1 MSQSLAKIVIHVVYG
16 TKNREPFLNKN
27 IRAKLYA
34 YTVGILDTLNCI
46 TITINAVEDH
56 IHLLVILSK
65 NITVS
70 KMLEEIKKGTSRW
83 LKTQGNNFNGF
94 SWQGGYGAFS
104 VSESQIPKV
113 IEYINNQEQH
123 HQKISFKDELK
134 ALLKK
139 HNIEFNEQYLWS

>member
-1 MSQSLAKIVIHVVYG
+1 VVYG
-16 TKNREPFLNKN
+16 TKNREPFLEKS
-27 IRAKLYA
+27 IRTKLYA

-46 TITINAVEDH
+46 TIVINGVEDH
-56 IHLLVILSK
+56 LQLLVILSK
-65 NITVS
+65 NITIS

-113 IEYINNQEQH
+113 VEYINNQEQH
-123 HQKISFKDELK
+123 HQKLSFQDELQ

-139 HNIEFNEQYLWS
+139 HHIEFDEQYLWS